1 MGKVFFYSLLLI
13 AGLVGSQVI
22 PPMLGENFA
31 TLQPWLKFLTFTAL
45 AYIMIHVGYEF
56 DIDKS
61 NVRQYGWDYAVAMTA
76 AAFPWVFA
84 AAYFIFVMGKPGDAT
99 SSKAWIDALLLGR
112 FASPT
117 SAGVLFSMLAAA
129 GLAATWVFAK
139 ARILAIFDDIDTVLL
154 MIPLKMLIVGPRWQ
168 LAIVV
173 VVMVVMIWLAWKYLH
188 ALRLPLTWAWVLL
201 YAVLLALACESV
213 YYGSKM
219 IDRTVPIHLEVLLPA
234 FVLGCMIAK
243 RPGGAHG
250 GGHASGEAADSHA
263 RSEAIAS
270 TVITGLFMFLVGM
283 SMPSIASMTSAEGGQ
298 TLDWTTIAMH
308 VLAITFLANLG
319 KMFPAFCYRREAP
332 LRERLAVCVGMWP
345 RGEVGAGVL
354 IVSLSYGISGPDV
367 IVGMLS
373 LALNLVLTG
382 VFILIVKRLIGP
394 TPTLATR

>member
-1 MGKVFFYSLLLI
+1 
-13 AGLVGSQVI
+13 
-22 PPMLGENFA
+22 
-31 TLQPWLKFLTFTAL
+31 
-45 AYIMIHVGYEF
+45 
-56 DIDKS
+56 
-61 NVRQYGWDYAVAMTA
+61 MTA

-84 AAYFIFVMGKPGDAT
+84 AAYFIFIMRSHEEWT

-129 GLAATWVFAK
+129 GLAATWVYAK

-154 MIPLKMLIVGPRWQ
+154 MIPLKMIIVGPRWQ
-168 LAIVV
+168 LAVVV
-173 VVMVVMIWLAWKYLH
+173 VVMVVMIWLAWKCLH

-201 YAVLLALACESV
+201 YAALLALVCESL
-213 YYGSKM
+213 YYGSKL
-219 IDRTVPIHLEVLLPA
+219 IDRSVPIHLEVLLPA
-234 FVLGCMIAK
+234 FVLGCMIAQ
-243 RPGGAHG
+243 RPGGAHTG
-250 GGHASGEAADSHA
+250 RHAQDETPDHHA

-270 TVITGLFMFLVGM
+270 AVITGLFMFLVGM
-283 SMPSIASMTSAEGGQ
+283 SMPSIASMTGAEGGQ
-298 TLDWTTIAMH
+298 TLNWTSIAMH
-308 VLAITFLANLG
+308 VLAVTFLANLG

-394 TPTLATR
+394 APSLATR